1 MKKTYDARI
10 LAIARVILFMLGASV
25 GWLAMW
31 QLFLAYP
38 SLVPDGWKI
47 AFDAMAAVFS
57 GGLLALSAR
66 PILNMLSYVGAALLR
81 FVSRHRPIELVGVLL
96 GVAVGLMIA
105 FFVSA
110 LLQVFLPVK
119 AARVV
124 ITVVVALFSVFVA
137 SLAFVRLLLSPP
149 EKEEE
154 AVHTVG
160 YILHSS
166 VFRSAL
172 VTPLVEDWLNGP
184 VFVSGKTVSAL
195 IASVEEDSDP
205 LVRYRK
211 LEANESVRRIDA
223 ANRLSETEEIARL
236 ARLKRLKIIV
246 GSEDG
251 PIDFGTGVKVL
262 DIDTL

>member
-1 MKKTYDARI
+1 MKKSYDARI
-10 LAIARVILFMLGASV
+10 LALARVLLFMLGASV

-38 SLVPDGWKI
+38 KLVPDGWKI
-47 AFDAMAAVFS
+47 AFDTMAAVFL

-66 PILNMLSYVGAALLR
+66 PILNVLTYVGAALLR

-110 LLQVFLPVK
+110 LLRTFLPVK
-119 AARVV
+119 AARVI

-137 SLAFVRLLLSPP
+137 SVAFVRLLLAPP
-149 EKEEE
+149 EKAEEP
-154 AVHTVG
+154 AHTAG

-166 VFRSAL
+166 AFRSAL
-172 VTPLVEDWLNGP
+172 VTQLVEDWLNGP
-184 VFVSGKTVSAL
+184 VYVSGKTVSAL

-211 LEANESVRRIDA
+211 LEANDSVRRTDA
-223 ANRLSETEEIARL
+223 ANRLSETEEVARL

-246 GSEDG
+246 ASENG
-251 PIDFGTGVKVL
+251 PTDFGAGVKVL